1 LSHSY
6 LDMINDYR
14 DLYRLKLEEK
24 NRLCGEIR
32 QMIIGVATEN
42 GGHLASSLGAVELVV
57 ALLSVFDPMKDK
69 IVFDVGHQAYAY
81 KILTGRK
88 DRFHTLRQWGGIS
101 GFPKREESPYDHFDT
116 GHAGTSISAAMGYAK
131 ARDLLHQSH
140 NVIAV
145 VGDAS
150 ISNGMSLEALNQ
162 IEELKTKVIIVLND
176 NKMSINFPIGGLAKH
191 LSHLSTNP
199 SYRKMKDALRSACK
213 NLPLG
218 GSLIEE
224 SLKKLKYQIKTALQ
238 PINMFEALGINYWG
252 PFNGHNLEELEE
264 VFKLAKAFDESVLI
278 HVITKKGKGY
288 APAEENPT
296 KYHGVSPRRP
306 RQDAEIVS
314 WSKACAECVERIA
327 EKDKRV
333 VCLTAA
339 MEEGC
344 GLSRF
349 KKRFPDR
356 FFDVGIAEE
365 HMLTYAAG
373 LAAGGMRPV
382 AFIYSTFL
390 QRAGDQLYHDIAMQK
405 LPVVISLDR
414 SGLVGEDGETHQ
426 GLLDI
431 PWFKSVPG
439 LIIASPRDVADMEFM
454 FSNLIKNCD
463 MPAIVRYPKGDA
475 PKRLARDV
483 DAPCAPWLKA
493 EVLRHG
499 REVLLIGHGG
509 VISMLIESCN
519 KIADIYNI
527 DPTLVDLRFLKPLD
541 LETLN
546 KLFVD
551 HSLVI
556 MAEESYAIGG
566 IGEQLLG
573 FAQRVNKHIRW
584 EHMAV
589 PDLYVPHGAKDEQLR
604 YVGICCDEVVK
615 KVSEYLETAPR

>member
-1 LSHSY
+1 MSHSY
-6 LDMINDYR
+6 LNKINDYG
-14 DLYRLKLEEK
+14 DLHKLRLEEK
-24 NRLCGEIR
+24 NRLCDEIR
-32 QMIIGVATEN
+32 QMIVTVSTEN

-57 ALLSVFDPMKDK
+57 ALLSVFNPTKDK

-88 DRFHTLRQWGGIS
+88 DKFHTLRQWGGIS

-131 ARDLLHQSH
+131 ARDLLHQRH
-140 NVIAV
+140 DVVAV

-176 NKMSINFPIGGLAKH
+176 NKMSINFPIGGLTKH

-199 SYRKMKDALRSACK
+199 SYKKMKDVLKSACK

-224 SLKKLKYQIKTALQ
+224 SLKKLKYQIKTAFQ

-264 VFKLAKAFDESVLI
+264 VFKLAKAFDEPVLI

-296 KYHGVSPRRP
+296 KYHGVSPKRP
-306 RQDAEIVS
+306 KSDAEVVS
-314 WSKACAECVERIA
+314 WSTACAECIEKIA

-344 GLSRF
+344 GLSQF

-373 LAAGGMRPV
+373 LAAGGMRPI

-390 QRAGDQLYHDIAMQK
+390 QRAADQLYHDIAMQK
-405 LPVVISLDR
+405 LPVVIALDR

-439 LIIASPRDVADMEFM
+439 LIIASPRDVADMEYM
-454 FSNLIKNCD
+454 FSNLIQNCA
-463 MPAIVRYPKGDA
+463 MPAIVRYPKGYA
-475 PKRLARDV
+475 PKRLARDSNTSNGL
-483 DAPCAPWLKA
+483 WLKA
-493 EVLRHG
+493 DVLRNG
-499 REVLLIGHGG
+499 KKILLIGHGS
-509 VISMLIESCN
+509 VIPMLLESCD
-519 KIADIYNI
+519 KIAECYNI
-527 DPTLVDLRFLKPLD
+527 NPTLVDLRFLKPLD
-541 LETLN
+541 LDTLD
-546 KLFVD
+546 KLFID
-551 HSLVI
+551 HSLAI

-573 FAQRVNKHIRW
+573 FAHRANKHIQW
-584 EHMAV
+584 VHMAV
-589 PDLYVPHGAKDEQLR
+589 PDTYVPHGTREEQLR
-604 YVGICCDEVVK
+604 YVGICSDEVVK
-615 KVSEYLETAPR
+615 KVGEYLKTTP

>member
-1 LSHSY
+1 MSHSY
-6 LDMINDYR
+6 LNKINDYG
-14 DLYRLKLEEK
+14 DLHKLRLEEK
-24 NRLCGEIR
+24 NRLCDEIR
-32 QMIIGVATEN
+32 QMIVTVSTEN

-57 ALLSVFDPMKDK
+57 ALLSVFNPTKDK

-88 DRFHTLRQWGGIS
+88 DKFHTLRQWGGIS

-131 ARDLLHQSH
+131 ARDLLHQRH
-140 NVIAV
+140 DVVAV

-150 ISNGMSLEALNQ
+150 ISNGISLEALNQ

-176 NKMSINFPIGGLAKH
+176 NKMSINFPIGGLTKH

-199 SYRKMKDALRSACK
+199 SYKKMKDVLKSACK

-224 SLKKLKYQIKTALQ
+224 SLKKLKYQIKTAFQ

-264 VFKLAKAFDESVLI
+264 VFKLAKAFDEPVLI

-296 KYHGVSPRRP
+296 KYHGVSPKRP
-306 RQDAEIVS
+306 KSDAEVVS
-314 WSKACAECVERIA
+314 WSTACAECIEKIA

-344 GLSRF
+344 GLSQF

-373 LAAGGMRPV
+373 LAAGGMRPI

-390 QRAGDQLYHDIAMQK
+390 QRAADQLYHDIAMQK
-405 LPVVISLDR
+405 LPVVIALDR

-439 LIIASPRDVADMEFM
+439 LIIASPRDVADMEYM
-454 FSNLIKNCD
+454 FSNLIQNCA
-463 MPAIVRYPKGDA
+463 MPAIVRYPKGYA
-475 PKRLARDV
+475 PKRLARDSNTSNGL
-483 DAPCAPWLKA
+483 WLKA
-493 EVLRHG
+493 DVLRNG
-499 REVLLIGHGG
+499 KKILLIGHGS
-509 VISMLIESCN
+509 VIPMLLESCD
-519 KIADIYNI
+519 KIAECYNI
-527 DPTLVDLRFLKPLD
+527 NPTLVDLRFLKPLD
-541 LETLN
+541 LDTLD
-546 KLFVD
+546 KLFID
-551 HSLVI
+551 HSLAI

-573 FAQRVNKHIRW
+573 FAHRANKHIQW
-584 EHMAV
+584 VHMAV
-589 PDLYVPHGAKDEQLR
+589 PDTYVPHGTREEQLR
-604 YVGICCDEVVK
+604 YVGICSDEVVK
-615 KVSEYLETAPR
+615 KVGEYLETTP

>member
-1 LSHSY
+1 MSYSY
-6 LDMINDYR
+6 LNKINDYG
-14 DLYRLKLEEK
+14 DLHKLRLEEK
-24 NRLCGEIR
+24 NRLCDEIR
-32 QMIIGVATEN
+32 QMIVTVSTEN

-57 ALLSVFDPMKDK
+57 ALLSVFDPTKDK

-88 DRFHTLRQWGGIS
+88 DKFHTLRQWGGIS

-131 ARDLLHQSH
+131 ARDLLHQRH
-140 NVIAV
+140 DVVAV

-176 NKMSINFPIGGLAKH
+176 NKMSINFPIGGLTKH

-199 SYRKMKDALRSACK
+199 SYKKMKDVLKSACK

-224 SLKKLKYQIKTALQ
+224 SLKKLKYQIKTAFQ

-264 VFKLAKAFDESVLI
+264 VFKLAKAFDEPVLI

-296 KYHGVSPRRP
+296 KYHGVSPKRP
-306 RQDAEIVS
+306 KSDAEVVS
-314 WSKACAECVERIA
+314 WSTACAECIEKIA

-344 GLSRF
+344 GLSQF

-390 QRAGDQLYHDIAMQK
+390 QRAADQLYHDIAMQK
-405 LPVVISLDR
+405 LPVVIALDR

-431 PWFKSVPG
+431 PWFKSIPG
-439 LIIASPRDVADMEFM
+439 LIIASPRDVADMEYM
-454 FSNLIKNCD
+454 FSNLIQNCA
-463 MPAIVRYPKGDA
+463 MPAIVRYPKGYA
-475 PKRLARDV
+475 PKRLARDSNTSNGL
-483 DAPCAPWLKA
+483 WLKVD
-493 EVLRHG
+493 VLRNG
-499 REVLLIGHGG
+499 KEILLIGHGS
-509 VISMLIESCN
+509 VIPMLLESCD
-519 KIADIYNI
+519 KIAECYNI
-527 DPTLVDLRFLKPLD
+527 NPTLVDLRFLKPLD
-541 LETLN
+541 LDTLD

-551 HSLVI
+551 HSLAI
-556 MAEESYAIGG
+556 MAEESYATGG

-573 FAQRVNKHIRW
+573 FAHRANKHIQW
-584 EHMAV
+584 VHMAV
-589 PDLYVPHGAKDEQLR
+589 PDIYVPHGTREEQLR
-604 YVGICCDEVVK
+604 YVGICSDEVVK
-615 KVSEYLETAPR
+615 KVGEYLETTP

>member
-6 LDMINDYR
+6 LNKINDYG
-14 DLYRLKLEEK
+14 DLHKLRLEEK
-24 NRLCGEIR
+24 NRLCDEIR
-32 QMIIGVATEN
+32 QMIVTVSTEN

-57 ALLSVFDPMKDK
+57 ALLSVFNPTKDK

-88 DRFHTLRQWGGIS
+88 DKFHTLRQWGGIS

-131 ARDLLHQSH
+131 ARDLLHQRH
-140 NVIAV
+140 DVVAV

-176 NKMSINFPIGGLAKH
+176 NKMSINFPIGGLTKH

-199 SYRKMKDALRSACK
+199 SYKKMKDVLKSACK

-224 SLKKLKYQIKTALQ
+224 SLKKLKYQIKTAFQ

-264 VFKLAKAFDESVLI
+264 VFKLAKAFDEPVLI

-296 KYHGVSPRRP
+296 KYHGVSPKRP
-306 RQDAEIVS
+306 KSDAEVVS
-314 WSKACAECVERIA
+314 WSTACAECIEKIA

-344 GLSRF
+344 GLSQF

-373 LAAGGMRPV
+373 LAAGGMRPI

-390 QRAGDQLYHDIAMQK
+390 QRAADQLYHDIAMQK
-405 LPVVISLDR
+405 LPVVIALDR

-439 LIIASPRDVADMEFM
+439 LIIASPRDVADMEYM
-454 FSNLIKNCD
+454 FSNLIQNCA
-463 MPAIVRYPKGDA
+463 MPAIVRYPKGYA
-475 PKRLARDV
+475 PKRLARDSNTSNGL
-483 DAPCAPWLKA
+483 WLKA
-493 EVLRHG
+493 DVLRNG
-499 REVLLIGHGG
+499 KKILLIGHGS
-509 VISMLIESCN
+509 VIPMLLESCD
-519 KIADIYNI
+519 KIAECYNI
-527 DPTLVDLRFLKPLD
+527 NPTLVDLRFLKPLD
-541 LETLN
+541 LDTLD
-546 KLFVD
+546 KLFID
-551 HSLVI
+551 HSLAI

-573 FAQRVNKHIRW
+573 FAHRANKHIQW
-584 EHMAV
+584 VHMAV
-589 PDLYVPHGAKDEQLR
+589 PDTYVPHGTREEQLR
-604 YVGICCDEVVK
+604 YVGICSDEVVK
-615 KVSEYLETAPR
+615 KVGEYLKTTP

>member
-1 LSHSY
+1 MSHSY
-6 LDMINDYR
+6 LNKINDYG
-14 DLYRLKLEEK
+14 DLHKLRLEEK
-24 NRLCGEIR
+24 NRLCDEIR
-32 QMIIGVATEN
+32 QMIVTVSTEN

-57 ALLSVFDPMKDK
+57 ALLSVFDPTKDK

-88 DRFHTLRQWGGIS
+88 DKFHTLRQWGGIS

-131 ARDLLHQSH
+131 ARDLLHQRH
-140 NVIAV
+140 DVVAV

-176 NKMSINFPIGGLAKH
+176 NKMSINFPIGGLTKH

-199 SYRKMKDALRSACK
+199 SYKKMKDVLKSACK

-224 SLKKLKYQIKTALQ
+224 SLKKLKYQIKTAFQ

-264 VFKLAKAFDESVLI
+264 VFKLAKAFDEPVLI

-296 KYHGVSPRRP
+296 KYHGVSPKRP
-306 RQDAEIVS
+306 KSDAEVVS
-314 WSKACAECVERIA
+314 WSTACAECIEKIA

-344 GLSRF
+344 GLSQF

-373 LAAGGMRPV
+373 LAAGGMRPI

-390 QRAGDQLYHDIAMQK
+390 QRAADQLYHDIAMQK
-405 LPVVISLDR
+405 LPVVIALDR

-431 PWFKSVPG
+431 PWFKSIPG
-439 LIIASPRDVADMEFM
+439 LIIASPRDVADMEYM
-454 FSNLIKNCD
+454 FSNLIQNCA
-463 MPAIVRYPKGDA
+463 MPAIVRYPKGYA
-475 PKRLARDV
+475 PKRLARDSNNS
-483 DAPCAPWLKA
+483 CGLWLKA
-493 EVLRHG
+493 DVLRNG
-499 REVLLIGHGG
+499 KKILLIGHGS
-509 VISMLIESCN
+509 VIPMLLESCD
-519 KIADIYNI
+519 KIAECYNI
-527 DPTLVDLRFLKPLD
+527 NPTLVDLRFLKPLD
-541 LETLN
+541 LDTLD

-551 HSLVI
+551 HSLAI
-556 MAEESYAIGG
+556 MAEESYATGG

-573 FAQRVNKHIRW
+573 FAHRANKHIQW
-584 EHMAV
+584 VHMAV
-589 PDLYVPHGAKDEQLR
+589 PDTYVPHGTREEQLR
-604 YVGICCDEVVK
+604 YVGICSDEVVK
-615 KVSEYLETAPR
+615 KVGEYLETTP